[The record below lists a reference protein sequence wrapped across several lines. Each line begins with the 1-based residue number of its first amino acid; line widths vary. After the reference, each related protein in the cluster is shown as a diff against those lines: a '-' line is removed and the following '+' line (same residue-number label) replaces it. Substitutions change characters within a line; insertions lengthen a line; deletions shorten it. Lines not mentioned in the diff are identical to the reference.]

1 MRPSVEGGEPAKII
15 AAAVTEEA
23 VGGGGDAT

>member
-1 MRPSVEGGEPAKII
+1 MVVGD

-23 VGGGGDAT
+23 VARDGRGTTTDGARVG